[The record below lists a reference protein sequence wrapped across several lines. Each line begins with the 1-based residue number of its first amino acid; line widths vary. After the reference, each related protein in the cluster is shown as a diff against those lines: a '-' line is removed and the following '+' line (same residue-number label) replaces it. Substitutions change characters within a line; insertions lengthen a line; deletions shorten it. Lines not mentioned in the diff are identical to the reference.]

1 MKSIAPLTKGS
12 MAMIRVLTPLAIL
25 VLLCCAPTNAQA
37 QLQLEDG
44 DLSVTIGGRTQE
56 LLMPRAA

>member
-1 MKSIAPLTKGS
+1 